1 MNRILF
7 KIILI
12 ALLFFTFTNA
22 QFHENIPTTHW
33 VYESI
38 EKLQVYGFFRTLDQG
53 CQPYTRFQVA
63 KVLLSDLEKNHVINK
78 FAEIEI
84 DRIKTELLPEIKYL
98 QRDNIN
104 DKAESSI
111 KVGFTLG
118 NSAKYKENTKNYS
131 FFRLKSS
138 LYFYENFTLKYS
150 AYLDQRFMDNPY
162 FTGYEWRG
170 FQGYQEQMYISY
182 SKNNMFIKFGRDYAK
197 WGYGKGGRL
206 FISDNSRPFDML
218 SLKLKSKFI
227 SIQTIISQLDKM
239 YSAERYLTAIRF
251 ELNPTKN
258 IYLGVGQSALYGGE
272 HQSLD
277 FTLSNPLAF
286 YSFTQD
292 NDSKPLNG
300 MIYFDAAWYLRNK
313 YKIYCEFLIDDFQ
326 VDNEVKGDLEPDELA
341 YIIGI
346 EGVNL
351 FNTFDG
357 WMEFTQVRNRT
368 YNVPNQRPFEKF
380 LHKNMPIAHPLG
392 TDFQSYQFEA
402 DRWLNNHFKL
412 GLGYYLIRK
421 GEGTIRGEFTEPY
434 LEEDVTMETG
444 YKEKIPYG
452 IVETTNRIYA
462 SLHYEYNVHLQS
474 DFSIGFE
481 QIENSD
487 HIEGRRRSN
496 PFININLYIDYN
508 WLLKM

>member
-1 MNRILF
+1 MNRLF
-7 KIILI
+7 KKTVILS
-12 ALLFFTFTNA
+12 LFYFSCLNA
-22 QFHENIPTTHW
+22 QFHETIPTTHW

-53 CQPYTRFQVA
+53 CQPYTRFQIA
-63 KVLLSDLEKNHVINK
+63 RVLLSDLEKNQVINK
-78 FAEIEI
+78 FVEIEI
-84 DRIKTELLPEIKYL
+84 GRIKTELLPKIKYL
-98 QRDNIN
+98 QKDVLN
-104 DKAESSI
+104 DKAKSSV

-131 FFRLKSS
+131 SFRLKGALS
-138 LYFYENFTLKYS
+138 FYENFTLKYS

-182 SKNNMFIKFGRDYAK
+182 ATDFIDFKFGRDYVK

-239 YSAERYLTAIRF
+239 YNAERYLTAIRF

-300 MIYFDAAWYLRNK
+300 MIYFDASCYLSNK
-313 YKIYCEFLIDDFQ
+313 YKIYGEFLIDDFQ
-326 VDNEVKGDLEPDELA
+326 VDHEVKGDLEPDELA

-357 WMEFTQVRNRT
+357 WLEFTQVRNRT
-368 YNVPNQRPFEKF
+368 YNVPNKRPFEKF

-392 TDFQSYQFEA
+392 TDFQSFQFEA
-402 DRWLNNHFKL
+402 DKWLNSYFKL

-434 LEEDVTMETG
+434 LQEDVTMETG

-452 IVETTNRIYA
+452 IVETTNKIYA

-481 QIENSD
+481 NIDNLDHLKGSKSD
-487 HIEGRRRSN
+487 
-496 PFININLYIDYN
+496 NLFLDLTLYMAFD
-508 WLLKM
+508 WLKLF